1 MSLPSHNGSPMKH
14 FVQLLSLTLVGLAT
28 TAQSAPLSIECPASI
43 KPTASVNIVPPGWSV
58 VSGEASSPFDS
69 LAIFDGNP
77 SELASLVP
85 DRDLPDA
92 KVGARGEA
100 EWEFEGGAKNI
111 WVGCAYARTT
121 VSLAQ
126 VIPDGVMKCR
136 VQATREKDGW
146 QLARKVVFE

>member
-1 MSLPSHNGSPMKH
+1 MQH
-14 FVQLLSLTLVGLAT
+14 FVRLLALVLAGLAS
-28 TAQSAPLSIECPASI
+28 TAQSAPLAIECPSSI
-43 KPTASVNIVPPGWSV
+43 APTATVTNAPPGWSV

-85 DRDLPDA
+85 DRDLPDT

-100 EWEFEGGAKNI
+100 EWDFEGGARNI
-111 WVGCAYARTT
+111 WVGCSYSRTT

-126 VIPDGVMKCR
+126 AIPDGSVKCR
-136 VQATREKDGW
+136 VQATHESNGW
-146 QLARKVVFE
+146 QLAPKVVCE